1 MDTVEEFIYG
11 HEGKQREILL
21 YFHNLLLSF
30 PMVTVKF
37 QYKLPFYYRKTWF
50 CYLHPTKNGK
60 VELSFI
66 RGRELADEHGLLD
79 FKNRKKVGSIPIREL
94 SDITPEIHAL
104 IQEALLLDE
113 TTPYKFN
120 RNKNK

>member
-1 MDTVEEFIYG
+1 MDKVEEFIYC

-21 YFHNLLLSF
+21 FFHNLLLSF
-30 PMVTVKF
+30 PMVTAKF

-50 CYLHPTKNGK
+50 CYLNPTKNGG

-79 FKNRKKVGSIPIREL
+79 FKNRKKVGSIPIQEL
-94 SDITPEIHAL
+94 SDITTEIHAL
-104 IQEALLLDE
+104 IQETLLLDE
-113 TTPYKFN
+113 TVPYKFN
-120 RNKNK
+120 RKIKK